1 MRIVPGQQ
9 LLFCP
14 IGGGMSDSI
23 YTGSSADDHSGG
35 SDAGVAYGRDPSG
48 GEMAYQFGNLWVS
61 SPAFLSCVFLIL
73 ISSFDMRRRISVVC
87 CCLCALLLYTCLQA
101 GVPASACTARGR
113 GTA

>member
-61 SPAFLSCVFLIL
+61 ARRLMCLSLDVCWVSPRAC
-73 ISSFDMRRRISVVC
+73 R
-87 CCLCALLLYTCLQA
+87 CCLCLGHLGSLAKLHLQSEA
-101 GVPASACTARGR
+101 VACADL
-113 GTA
+113 A

>member
-23 YTGSSADDHSGG
+23 YTGSSADDHAGG
-35 SDAGVAYGRDPSG
+35 SDAGVAFGRDPSG

-61 SPAFLSCVFLIL
+61 SPAFLSCVFLKL
-73 ISSFDMRRRISVVC
+73 ISHLI
-87 CCLCALLLYTCLQA
+87 CLGAF
-101 GVPASACTARGR
+101 P
-113 GTA
+113 